1 MDDPL
6 LEAPELSKD
15 DKTDHGFVNWFK
27 ALNQVRGRLLP
38 PMIILLAYLCAIA
51 QLKCAVGCR
60 TQHWCGSSTGRC
72 ESYLSKSNCIVDSSC
87 STDCAA
93 FLES

>member
-38 PMIILLAYLCAIA
+38 
-51 QLKCAVGCR
+51 Q
-60 TQHWCGSSTGRC
+60 
-72 ESYLSKSNCIVDSSC
+72 
-87 STDCAA
+87 
-93 FLES
+93 